1 MGRKPIK
8 AKAMTNAERQRRHY
22 HKAAQCQAQANH
34 GRQAG
39 QTGGEAGLG
48 RDRCQRCGERW
59 APGDSGLFTVIY
71 ADPPWRFEPH
81 SCYTGHDRAPD
92 RHYDTMTLADINAM
106 QFAAPDQC
114 YSCGR
119 SLRCCH
125 RRSRS
130 WPPGV
135 HLCVP
140 LRLDQ
145 TEDRPGILDARPA
158 RVLLIGKRGAIPAPA
173 PGEQLSSAFVEPK
186 NTPFDGHSRKP
197 AYFAEIIKR
206 QFPGVAKLEL
216 FSRSPR
222 PGWAAHGDQLPL
234 TGGFSQPQ

>member
-8 AKAMTNAERQRRHY
+8 AEAMTNAERQRRHY
-22 HKAAQCQAQANH
+22 HKLRNARLKQTTVDKQARRAAKLASV
-34 GRQAG
+34 GIVAG
-39 QTGGEAGLG
+39 S
-48 RDRCQRCGERW
+48 CGERW
-59 APGDSGLFTVIY
+59 APGDLGLFTVIY

-92 RHYDTMTLADINAM
+92 RHYDTMTLAEINAM
-106 QFAAPDQC
+106 QIPAGIRVA
-114 YSCGR
+114 
-119 SLRCCH
+119 
-125 RRSRS
+125 
-130 WPPGV
+130 
-135 HLCVP
+135 

-145 TEDRPGILDARPA
+145 AEDRPGILDARPA

>member
-1 MGRKPIK
+1 
-8 AKAMTNAERQRRHY
+8 
-22 HKAAQCQAQANH
+22 
-34 GRQAG
+34 
-39 QTGGEAGLG
+39 
-48 RDRCQRCGERW
+48 
-59 APGDSGLFTVIY
+59 
-71 ADPPWRFEPH
+71 
-81 SCYTGHDRAPD
+81 
-92 RHYDTMTLADINAM
+92 MTLAEINAM
-106 QFAAPDQC
+106 QIPAGIRVA
-114 YSCGR
+114 
-119 SLRCCH
+119 
-125 RRSRS
+125 
-130 WPPGV
+130 
-135 HLCVP
+135 

-145 TEDRPGILDARPA
+145 AEDRPGILDARPA

>member
-8 AKAMTNAERQRRHY
+8 AEAMTNAERQRRHY
-22 HKAAQCQAQANH
+22 HKLRNARLKQTTVDKQARRAAKLASV
-34 GRQAG
+34 GIVAG
-39 QTGGEAGLG
+39 S
-48 RDRCQRCGERW
+48 CGERW

-92 RHYDTMTLADINAM
+92 RHYDTMTLAEINAM
-106 QFAAPDQC
+106 QIPAGIRVA
-114 YSCGR
+114 
-119 SLRCCH
+119 
-125 RRSRS
+125 
-130 WPPGV
+130 
-135 HLCVP
+135 

-145 TEDRPGILDARPA
+145 AEDRPGILDARPA